1 VLKYKHSKLLTEK
14 KIVSDAM
21 LSKENIL
28 HNQEK
33 FIEESVNNI
42 TKRTTTFSQDI

>member
-1 VLKYKHSKLLTEK
+1 
-14 KIVSDAM
+14 
-21 LSKENIL
+21 L

-42 TKRTTTFSQDI
+42 TKRTTTFSQDIWRSVENLSSRLNDTRSILDEKVH